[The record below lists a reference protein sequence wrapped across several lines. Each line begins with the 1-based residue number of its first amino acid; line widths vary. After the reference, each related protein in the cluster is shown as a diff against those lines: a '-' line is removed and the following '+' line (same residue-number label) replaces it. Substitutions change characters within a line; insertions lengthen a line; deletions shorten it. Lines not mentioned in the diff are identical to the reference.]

1 MIPAS
6 ESHSAKNTAKTPGI
20 WMQAISCKVAIACKV
35 VASVALVLLG
45 TSAVTA
51 PALAQTARSVLVV
64 LDASGSMNA
73 RLPEG
78 QTRLEAAKAAV
89 GDLVGSLAPDTRL
102 ALRVYGHQSATDQK
116 NCQDSELVAG
126 FAPVSE
132 GKAALLDKA
141 AGLKARGYTPITLS
155 LQLAAQDIA
164 KEPSAERTVVL
175 VSDGRETCRADPC
188 VAAKA
193 LAAADVKL
201 VVHTIGLGVDAAA
214 RSQLQ
219 CIASVVRGSYF
230 DAASRA
236 ELAAMLG
243 KAAVE
248 PKRAEVTVKV
258 PTAKAPPTG
267 ILSAPRMK
275 DIAQIHEAETGKLTD
290 KVVGGPFREQRLP
303 VGIYNVTL
311 INGPWSGI
319 EIKAGEKTLL
329 DPATLRI
336 EGTTSENV
344 NLLDPETGEE
354 VGYFNPIPTP
364 EPSLL
369 PGRFIP
375 QIGKF
380 DWPAIDLKPGQTSVL
395 RLSGIK
401 VNDPSPS
408 HQFYNVTPASGGPEE
423 LFVSNKLLP
432 VPPGK
437 YLLWHSD
444 NSSEKTQI
452 EVAEGQTVDVDI
464 KRQ

>member
-1 MIPAS
+1 MLPRSGDLHGDLKQRSRDHCLVMGHWAHDDRSRLTQTLMIGQDREGATMIPAS

-45 TSAVTA
+45 ASAVTA

-78 QTRLEAAKAAV
+78 QTRLDAAKAAV
-89 GDLVGSLAPDTRL
+89 GELVGSLAPDTRL

-230 DAASRA
+230 DAGSRA

-275 DIAQIHEAETGKLTD
+275 NTALIYEAETGKLTD
-290 KVVGGPFREQRLP
+290 KVIGGPFPEQKLP
-303 VGIYNVTL
+303 VGVYSVEL
-311 INGPWSGI
+311 SNGSW
-319 EIKAGEKTLL
+319 
-329 DPATLRI
+329 
-336 EGTTSENV
+336 
-344 NLLDPETGEE
+344 TG
-354 VGYFNPIPTP
+354 P
-364 EPSLL
+364 
-369 PGRFIP
+369 
-375 QIGKF
+375 
-380 DWPAIDLKPGQTSVL
+380 
-395 RLSGIK
+395 
-401 VNDPSPS
+401 
-408 HQFYNVTPASGGPEE
+408 
-423 LFVSNKLLP
+423 
-432 VPPGK
+432 
-437 YLLWHSD
+437 
-444 NSSEKTQI
+444 
-452 EVAEGQTVDVDI
+452 
-464 KRQ
+464 

>member
-1 MIPAS
+1 MESATMTPAVS
-6 ESHSAKNTAKTPGI
+6 DNRSTRTRGI
-20 WMQAISCKVAIACKV
+20 WTQALGWKAACT
-35 VASVALVLLG
+35 ALVLL
-45 TSAVTA
+45 SMSAAVTA
-51 PALAQTARSVLVV
+51 PALAETGRSVLVV

-73 RLPEG
+73 QLPEG
-78 QTRLEAAKAAV
+78 RTRLEAAKAAV
-89 GDLVGSLAPDTRL
+89 GDLVGSIAPDTRL
-102 ALRVYGHQSATDQK
+102 ALRVYGHQSTPDQK

-132 GKAALLDKA
+132 GRAALLDKVG
-141 AGLKARGYTPITLS
+141 GLKARGYTPITLS
-155 LQLAAQDIA
+155 LQLAAQDIV

-188 VAAKA
+188 IAAKA
-193 LAAADVKL
+193 LAAADAKL
-201 VVHTIGLGVDAAA
+201 VIHTVGLGVDAAA

-230 DAASRA
+230 DAGSRA
-236 ELAAMLG
+236 ELAAVLG
-243 KAAVE
+243 KAAVTE
-248 PKRAEVTVKV
+248 KKVVVTAPKAS
-258 PTAKAPPTG
+258 TG

-275 DIAQIHEAETGKLTD
+275 DTALIYEAETEKLTN
-290 KVVGGPFREQRLP
+290 KVIGGPFREQRLP

-311 INGPWSGI
+311 INGSWSGI

-329 DPATLRI
+329 DPATLRV
-336 EGTTSENV
+336 EGSTSENV
-344 NLLDPETGEE
+344 NLLDPETGEA

-380 DWPAIDLKPGQTSVL
+380 DWPALDLKPGQTVVL

-401 VNDPSPS
+401 VNDPSQS
-408 HQFYNVTPASGGPEE
+408 HQFYYVTLASGGPEA
-423 LFVSNKLLP
+423 LFVSNKFLP

-444 NSSEKTQI
+444 SSSQKTEI
-452 EVAEGQTVDVDI
+452 EVAEGHTVEVNI
-464 KRQ
+464 RRQ

>member
-1 MIPAS
+1 
-6 ESHSAKNTAKTPGI
+6 
-20 WMQAISCKVAIACKV
+20 
-35 VASVALVLLG
+35 
-45 TSAVTA
+45 
-51 PALAQTARSVLVV
+51 
-64 LDASGSMNA
+64 
-73 RLPEG
+73 
-78 QTRLEAAKAAV
+78 
-89 GDLVGSLAPDTRL
+89 
-102 ALRVYGHQSATDQK
+102 
-116 NCQDSELVAG
+116 
-126 FAPVSE
+126 VSE

-164 KEPSAERTVVL
+164 REPSAERTVVL

-188 VAAKA
+188 VAATA

-230 DAASRA
+230 DAGSRA

-243 KAAVE
+243 KAAVA
-248 PKRAEVTVKV
+248 PKWAEIKV
-258 PTAKAPPTG
+258 AAPKVAPTG
-267 ILSAPRMK
+267 ILLAPRMK
-275 DIAQIHEAETGKLTD
+275 DIAQIHEAESGKLTD
-290 KVVGGPFREQRLP
+290 KVIGGPFRELKLP

-452 EVAEGQTVDVDI
+452 EVAEGQTVEVDI

>member
-1 MIPAS
+1 M
-6 ESHSAKNTAKTPGI
+6 
-20 WMQAISCKVAIACKV
+20 
-35 VASVALVLLG
+35 LG
-45 TSAVTA
+45 TSAVPA
-51 PALAQTARSVLVV
+51 PAFAEAGGSVLVV

-73 RLPEG
+73 QLPEG
-78 QTRLEAAKAAV
+78 RTRLEAAKAAV
-89 GDLVGSLAPDTRL
+89 GDVVGSLAPETRL
-102 ALRVYGHQSATDQK
+102 ALRVYGHQSTADKK
-116 NCQDSELVAG
+116 NCEDSELVAG
-126 FAPVSE
+126 FAPLSQ
-132 GKAALLDKA
+132 GKAALLDKV

-219 CIASVVRGSYF
+219 CIASMARGSYF

-236 ELAAMLG
+236 ELATVLG
-243 KAAVE
+243 RAAVTEKTVVVTAPKAA
-248 PKRAEVTVKV
+248 
-258 PTAKAPPTG
+258 TG

-275 DIAQIHEAETGKLTD
+275 DIASIYQAETGKLLVD
-290 KVVGGPFREQRLP
+290 KVIGGPFPQHELP
-303 VGIYNVTL
+303 VGIYSVRL

-329 DPATLRI
+329 DPAVLRVV
-336 EGTTSENV
+336 GASSNNV
-344 NLLDPETGEE
+344 NLLDPETGEQ
-354 VGYFNPIPTP
+354 VGYFHPLPTP
-364 EPSLL
+364 EVSLL
-369 PGRFIP
+369 PGHFVPR
-375 QIGKF
+375 IGKF
-380 DWPAIDLKPGQTSVL
+380 DWPALNLKPGQTTVL
-395 RLSGIK
+395 TLSGIK

-408 HQFYNVTPASGGPEE
+408 HQFYYVTPAAGGPEE
-423 LFVSNKLLP
+423 LVVSNNLLT

-437 YLLWHSD
+437 YLLWHSGHA
-444 NSSEKTQI
+444 SEKTQI
-452 EVAEGQTVDVDI
+452 DVGEGQTVQINI